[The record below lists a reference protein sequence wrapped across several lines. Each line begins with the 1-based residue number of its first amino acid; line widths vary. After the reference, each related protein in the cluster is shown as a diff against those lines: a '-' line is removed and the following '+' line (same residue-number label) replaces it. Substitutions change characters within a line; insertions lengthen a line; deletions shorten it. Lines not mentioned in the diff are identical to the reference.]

1 MSAHWPRAGSVALPS
16 RRNSSTERSSRTQ
29 CFVTPQASR
38 LGSLPSAG
46 AIMSGPEW
54 TAAGVPLPSHDARIL
69 ELFRQAWGSPL
80 RRVPEGDVLAGIDLE
95 E

>member
-1 MSAHWPRAGSVALPS
+1 
-16 RRNSSTERSSRTQ
+16 
-29 CFVTPQASR
+29 
-38 LGSLPSAG
+38 
-46 AIMSGPEW
+46 MSGPEW
-54 TAAGVPLPSHDARIL
+54 TAVGVPLPSHDARIL